1 MSLEEAQEAALEEH
15 NRLRALH
22 EDTEPLELCADL
34 CEEAQVR
41 IWMLASFFKNVL
53 LKAYAELLM
62 GEDRFDHADDLDGV
76 GENLACATGMSETVV
91 EEAVRATKS
100 WYDEL
105 EDPGYDYENPGF
117 NGGTGHFTQVNG

>member
-22 EDTEPLELCADL
+22 EDTEPLELCA
-34 CEEAQVR
+34 
-41 IWMLASFFKNVL
+41 
-53 LKAYAELLM
+53 
-62 GEDRFDHADDLDGV
+62 
-76 GENLACATGMSETVV
+76 ENLACGTGMSEIVV

>member
-1 MSLEEAQEAALEEH
+1 MSLEEAQEAALDEH

-22 EDTEPLELCADL
+22 EDTEPLELSADL

-41 IWMLASFFKNVL
+41 IWTLLSFFQKP

-62 GEDRFDHADDLDGV
+62 EENRFEHADDLDV
-76 GENLACATGMSETVV
+76 GENLASATGISETIVD
-91 EEAVRATKS
+91 EAKRATKS

-105 EDPGYDYENPGF
+105 EDPGYDFENPGF
-117 NGGTGHFTQVNG
+117 DGGTGHFTQVNN